1 MKKWISYGGNLA
13 VLAGAVVLT
22 ISAPDGLSKMIV
34 GVMAAVIF
42 AGQMF
47 GVMPLIQYS
56 MGFEHAIREIS
67 KAQKTQPSMPWL
79 FISQTASFF
88 GQKELDQLFHEY
100 KKKAEQE
107 RKSGMIVGGID
118 ETFNEEEL
126 SLRSWQGVVVQ
137 IPGTLTGLGLL
148 GTFIGLIAGM
158 GSVEVSSVDAALASI
173 QMLIHGIKLAFYTS
187 ISGVILSIVFNIM
200 YKMIWNIMVRDLGV
214 FTVRFQRSVIPSVAV
229 QTRFS
234 QKKEMQQI
242 QERLN
247 RLPQGGN
254 FSLSNG
260 DTDAVS
266 SVGNESV
273 LMPQV
278 LNGLQNQEF
287 VFYLQ
292 PRYDLNTQ
300 KIIGAEALVRWRHGK
315 LGMVAPS
322 VFIPLL
328 EKNGYI
334 TKLDQY
340 IWNKICEKIRE
351 WIDGGIR
358 PVPVTINL
366 SKTDILALNISEVFF
381 ELMQKYR
388 IPPRYIEFDI
398 AQNAYLEACGVTLE
412 FEKQARQKGFRVVV
426 DGFKGDFFGLRSSE
440 MPICADAYKLDL
452 RFCRDNKAIGSIVQQ
467 ARTMQISMMAAGIE
481 NMEQMSILRKNG
493 ITEGQG
499 YYLSKTVSIEEF
511 ETLMDWRQKS

>member
-1 MKKWISYGGNLA
+1 M
-13 VLAGAVVLT
+13 
-22 ISAPDGLSKMIV
+22 
-34 GVMAAVIF
+34 
-42 AGQMF
+42 
-47 GVMPLIQYS
+47 
-56 MGFEHAIREIS
+56 
-67 KAQKTQPSMPWL
+67 
-79 FISQTASFF
+79 
-88 GQKELDQLFHEY
+88 
-100 KKKAEQE
+100 
-107 RKSGMIVGGID
+107 
-118 ETFNEEEL
+118 
-126 SLRSWQGVVVQ
+126 
-137 IPGTLTGLGLL
+137 
-148 GTFIGLIAGM
+148 
-158 GSVEVSSVDAALASI
+158 
-173 QMLIHGIKLAFYTS
+173 
-187 ISGVILSIVFNIM
+187 
-200 YKMIWNIMVRDLGV
+200 
-214 FTVRFQRSVIPSVAV
+214 AV

-300 KIIGAEALVRWRHGK
+300 KIIGAEALVRWKHGK

-381 ELMQKYR
+381 
-388 IPPRYIEFDI
+388 I
-398 AQNAYLEACGVTLE
+398 
-412 FEKQARQKGFRVVV
+412 
-426 DGFKGDFFGLRSSE
+426 
-440 MPICADAYKLDL
+440 
-452 RFCRDNKAIGSIVQQ
+452 
-467 ARTMQISMMAAGIE
+467 
-481 NMEQMSILRKNG
+481 
-493 ITEGQG
+493 
-499 YYLSKTVSIEEF
+499 
-511 ETLMDWRQKS
+511 